1 MCPVVLAGV
10 GDPSISN
17 VPLEGVGEEERR
29 PLDKVCI
36 TPLPAYWPRPR
47 GVINDIDGVE
57 SMATLEEVL
66 DNFWSLESM
75 CIL

>member
-36 TPLPAYWPRPR
+36 MPLPAYSPRPQ
-47 GVINDIDGVE
+47 GVIGDIDMVE
-57 SMATLEEVL
+57 TIATPEEVVE
-66 DNFWSLESM
+66 NFFSLEST

>member
-10 GDPSISN
+10 GEPSMSN
-17 VPLEGVGEEERR
+17 VPLKGVGEGDRR
-29 PLDKVCI
+29 PLDNVG
-36 TPLPAYWPRPR
+36 TMPLLANWPRPR
-47 GVINDIDGVE
+47 GVINDLDGVE
-57 SMATLEEVL
+57 SMATLEEVP